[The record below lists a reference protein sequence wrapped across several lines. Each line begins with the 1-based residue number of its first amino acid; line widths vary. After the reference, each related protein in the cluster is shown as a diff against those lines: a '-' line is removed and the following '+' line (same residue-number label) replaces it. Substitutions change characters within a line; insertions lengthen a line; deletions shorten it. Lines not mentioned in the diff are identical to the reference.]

1 MLEVGMEVK
10 IGMYEKNIVYATIT
24 TILEDKIIAHC
35 SYFQKS
41 YYLSFKK
48 EDMNRD
54 FEVLEYDRV

>member
-1 MLEVGMEVK
+1 MLELGMDVK
-10 IGMYEKNIVYATIT
+10 IGIYDNNIVLATIT
-24 TILEDKIIAHC
+24 AILEDKIIAHC

-48 EDMNRD
+48 EDMNGD

>member
-1 MLEVGMEVK
+1 MLEVGMDVK
-10 IGMYEKNIVYATIT
+10 IGMYDKNIVRATIT
-24 TILEDKIIAHC
+24 AILEDKIIAHC

-48 EDMNRD
+48 EDINND